1 MSPRASTAEGAAPAD
16 TRREILRAAAAAI
29 SQHGVRGLRIEHV
42 AARAGVANSLLYYYF
57 TNRNGLVRAALDY
70 SNQQAPSTALVEA
83 QHEGSGYEAVLA
95 ALLAELDETPEIRD
109 NNIVWN
115 EAAASAVF
123 DTELRPDV
131 ERVTRAWEEA
141 VAAGIRRGIADGSIR
156 EDADPRLSARI
167 VTVLVD
173 GISERWLAGAMSLE
187 DAHRTLRVAME
198 RFLRAGA
205 A

>member
-1 MSPRASTAEGAAPAD
+1 MPPRASTAEGAAPAD

>member
-1 MSPRASTAEGAAPAD
+1 MPSRASTAEGAAPAD
-16 TRREILRAAAAAI
+16 TRQEILRAAAAAI
-29 SQHGVRGLRIEHV
+29 AQHGVRGLRVEHV

-57 TNRNGLVRAALDY
+57 SSRTGLVRAALDY

-141 VAAGIRRGIADGSIR
+141 VAAGIRRGVDDGSIR
-156 EDADPRLSARI
+156 ENADPQLAARI
-167 VTVLVD
+167 ATVLVD

-187 DAHRTLRVAME
+187 DAHQTLRLALE
-198 RFLRAGA
+198 RFLRAPGA
-205 A
+205 

>member
-1 MSPRASTAEGAAPAD
+1 MPSRASPAEGAAPAD
-16 TRREILRAAAAAI
+16 TRQEILRAAAAAI

-95 ALLAELDETPEIRD
+95 ALLAELDEAPEIRD

-115 EAAASAVF
+115 EAAATAVF

-141 VAAGIRRGIADGSIR
+141 VAAGIRRGIGDGSIP
-156 EDADPRLSARI
+156 EDVDPQLSARV

-173 GISERWLAGAMSLE
+173 GISERWLAGAMTLE
-187 DAHRTLRVAME
+187 EAHQTLRVALE
-198 RFLRAGA
+198 RILRPRKG
-205 A
+205 